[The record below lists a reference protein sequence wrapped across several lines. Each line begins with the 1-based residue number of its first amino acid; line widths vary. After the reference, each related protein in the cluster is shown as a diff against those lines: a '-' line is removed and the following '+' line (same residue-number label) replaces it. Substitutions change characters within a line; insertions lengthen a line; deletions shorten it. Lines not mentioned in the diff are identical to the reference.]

1 MDYYD
6 ELLLNV
12 YKLLNENKTE
22 DLRNLINNE
31 LKHAYVPRDIEN
43 KLRDILNDLGPS
55 ETIKKSFSDDE
66 IFEYL
71 KGSKEK
77 QLIAVE
83 LLNKKNLREYI
94 DICNEY
100 LSNEN
105 AFINAKVLL
114 IDSLVNQEIGEEISF
129 KNEGLEYNFIPKYVI
144 PIIESDGFISGKKY
158 LEDIYLKEP
167 SKLKMSMDLLYKDLM
182 MSLPINLDD
191 VEGIELS
198 KKIVAYI
205 EEAFK

>member
-31 LKHAYVPRDIEN
+31 LKLAYVPRDIEN

-55 ETIKKSFSDDE
+55 ETTKKSFSDDE

-114 IDSLVNQEIGEEISF
+114 IDSLVNQEIGEEICF

-198 KKIVAYI
+198 KKIVEYI
-205 EEAFK
+205 EGAFK